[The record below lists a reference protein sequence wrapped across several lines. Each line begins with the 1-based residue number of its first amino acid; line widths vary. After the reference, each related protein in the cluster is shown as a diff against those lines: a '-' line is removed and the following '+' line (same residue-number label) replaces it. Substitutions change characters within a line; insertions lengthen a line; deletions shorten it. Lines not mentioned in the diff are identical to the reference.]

1 MAARPFLIGL
11 TGSIGMGKSETAR
24 LFAAEGVPVHDSDAA
39 IHRLYGKGGAAVEI
53 IAALFPA
60 AVTDGTVD
68 RAKLSALIAQD
79 PGALKRLEKLVH
91 PLVAADRDRF
101 IAEHGDAPILL
112 LDIPLLLETGL
123 EKDVDAVVVTS
134 APSQVQR
141 ERVMARPGMTTEKFE
156 TLLSRQLSDV
166 DKRGRAHFVIV
177 TDKGLDHAQDQVRMI
192 LAAIKDRLKT

>member
-192 LAAIKDRLKT
+192 LAAIKDRLKA